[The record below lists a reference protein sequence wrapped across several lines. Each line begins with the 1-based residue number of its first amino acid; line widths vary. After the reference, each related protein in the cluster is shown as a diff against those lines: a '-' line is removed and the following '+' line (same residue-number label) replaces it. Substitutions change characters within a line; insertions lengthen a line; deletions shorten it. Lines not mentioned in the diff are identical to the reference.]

1 MEEEKDTIFMMAL
14 VAAGV
19 ILVSGL
25 AGLLQWFIVIP
36 VTIAGFLLTLLIGTL
51 YREGSIKLS
60 ENLEKWA
67 MIIILAMIIFSFIIL
82 YKPA

>member
-1 MEEEKDTIFMMAL
+1 MKKEKDTIFLMAL

-19 ILVSGL
+19 ILISGL

-36 VTIAGFLLTLLIGTL
+36 VTIAGFLLTLLILTQ
-51 YREGSIKLS
+51 YREDAIKLS
-60 ENLEKWA
+60 ESLEKWA
-67 MIIILAMIIFSFIIL
+67 MIIIVFMFIISFIIL

>member
-1 MEEEKDTIFMMAL
+1 MEQEKDTIFFMAL

-19 ILVSGL
+19 ILISGL
-25 AGLLQWFIVIP
+25 ASLLQWYIVIP

-51 YREGSIKLS
+51 FRESSVKLS

-67 MIIILAMIIFSFIIL
+67 MMIVLAFIIFSFIVL